1 MGSGDPMRHTVDGQ
15 PSTTWGE
22 FMRPNKLCF
31 RTLLVVKKKHGNPYH
46 PWVCIFTYIWLIFM
60 VNVGNI
66 YTIVPWMRHGEICF
80 FFNDIFG
87 VQKAFRCRIWRSLWR
102 WGLLMEEIPFPTT

>member
-80 FFNDIFG
+80 FFLMTFL
-87 VQKAFRCRIWRSLWR
+87 AFRKRSGAASG
-102 WGLLMEEIPFPTT
+102 GLFGGGVC